1 MPLLTLQRASLA
13 FGDAPLLD
21 AADFTLDAGERV
33 AVIGRNGVGKS
44 TLLAV
49 LQGLRPLDDGRLQ
62 RHRDARVAM
71 LPQTAP
77 PNIRGTVR
85 DVILQGLADRS
96 QRLRD
101 YHGLAAAVSR
111 GEADPAALNAAQA
124 ALDTDDGWLLEQR
137 SATVLSRLALDPEQP
152 FETLSGGLQRRVLL
166 GQALV
171 NDPNVLLLD
180 EPTNHLDL
188 AAIEWLE
195 TLLLGFRG
203 AILTVSHDRSFLNR
217 IATRLIELDRG
228 QLTSFP
234 GNFAAY
240 QRRKTEL
247 LANEARAHAEF
258 DKTLAQEE
266 RWIRQG
272 VKARRTR
279 NEGRVRALE
288 RMRRERQAR
297 RERQGDAEFSLAQ
310 AERSGK
316 LVIEAQGLCHAWPER
331 QVLRDLDL
339 TLLRGDKIGILGPNG
354 VGKTT
359 LIRVLLGQL
368 PADRGRL
375 RHGSRL
381 QIAYFD
387 QTRAALNPE
396 QTVLDNLDHG
406 KDTVTVNG
414 RQRHIVSYLQ
424 DFLFDAQQL
433 RQPVKRLSGGERN
446 RLLLAR
452 LFLTPANLLVMDEP
466 TNDLDIETLELLE
479 ALLVDY
485 RGTLL
490 LVSHDRTFLDHVV
503 TATLAYEG
511 QGRWSEY
518 VGGYQDWLRQRPPV
532 AADTAAAPRR
542 ARAKAAAPPPRQP
555 AKTKLSYKD
564 QRELDSLP
572 QRIETLEAEQAALTA
587 AMSNADFFR
596 QPSADIQAAQQTLA
610 RLTADLDAAYQRWA
624 QLER

>member
-1 MPLLTLQRASLA
+1 MPLLTLQRASLT

-21 AADFTLDAGERV
+21 AADFTLDVGERV

>member
-124 ALDTDDGWLLEQR
+124 ALDTDDGWLLEPR

-359 LIRVLLGQL
+359 LIRVLLGRL

>member
-359 LIRVLLGQL
+359 LIRVLLGRL

>member
-354 VGKTT
+354 AGKTT
-359 LIRVLLGQL
+359 LIRVLLGRL

>member
-359 LIRVLLGQL
+359 LIRVLLGRL

-542 ARAKAAAPPPRQP
+542 ARAKAAAPPHRQP